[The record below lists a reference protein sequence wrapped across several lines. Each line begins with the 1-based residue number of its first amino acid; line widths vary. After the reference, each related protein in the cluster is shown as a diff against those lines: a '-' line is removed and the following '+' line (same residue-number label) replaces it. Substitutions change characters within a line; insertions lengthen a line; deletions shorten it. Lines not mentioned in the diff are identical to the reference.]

1 MSKKIFNA
9 IWIVTLAVMLA
20 SLAIILAVLYDYFS
34 DVQRNQLRL
43 ETQLAAR
50 GVELGG
56 TAYFNDFHEDD
67 YRITWITA
75 DGIVL
80 YDNEADTAAM
90 ENHLERE
97 EIKQALATGFGESDR
112 YSDTLSE
119 KQLYFARRL
128 PDGSVLRLSA
138 TQATVWRLLLG
149 LALPVALVIVI
160 ALALS
165 FVLASRL
172 SKRIVEPI
180 NALELDDPGQYVGR
194 ADYAEIEPLLQ
205 RLDHQQA
212 QIHRDQAE
220 LEKTSLIR
228 QEFTANVSHELKT
241 PLHVI
246 SGYAELIESGVAR
259 PEDIPSFA
267 EKIRAESSR
276 MAKLVEDIIDLTK
289 LDSGGIGMQWE
300 TADLRQIAEN
310 AVDSLAVE
318 AEAAGVTLTLEGER
332 APLRGIQ
339 QYLYSI
345 VYNLCDNA
353 IKYSTAGGRVTV
365 RTESLPDAVRL
376 TVADT
381 GIGIPPEHQ
390 DRVFERF
397 YRVDKSHSKEVGG
410 TGLGLSIV
418 KHAARL
424 HGARIDL
431 RSTPDEGSVF
441 TITFPTET
449 RTPSGLDTGGPN
461 GL

>member
-1 MSKKIFNA
+1 MSNKIFRA
-9 IWIVTLAVMLA
+9 IWVVTLAVFLS
-20 SLAIILAVLYDYFS
+20 SLAIIFGVLYDYFS
-34 DVQRNQLRL
+34 TVQQDQLRI
-43 ETQLAAR
+43 ETQLTAR
-50 GVELGG
+50 GIELNG
-56 TAYFNDFHEDD
+56 TAYLDGFQEDD

-80 YDNEADTAAM
+80 YDNEADTSAM
-90 ENHLERE
+90 ENHLERG
-97 EIKQALATGFGESDR
+97 EIRQALAEGYGMSSR

-119 KQLYFARRL
+119 KQLYFAQRL
-128 PDGSVLRLSA
+128 PDNSVLRLST

-149 LALPVALVIVI
+149 LTLPAIGVI
-160 ALALS
+160 AIALIIS
-165 FVLASRL
+165 FFLASRL

-180 NALELDDPGQYVGR
+180 NSLELDDPTKYIGKPEYT
-194 ADYAEIEPLLQ
+194 EIEPLLQ
-205 RLDHQQA
+205 RLERQQA
-212 QIHRDQAE
+212 QIRCDQTE

-246 SGYAELIESGVAR
+246 SGYAELLESGMAR
-259 PEDIPSFA
+259 PADVKPFA
-267 EKIRAESSR
+267 GKIRAESNR
-276 MAKLVEDIIDLTK
+276 MAKLTEDIIDLTK

-300 TADLRQIAEN
+300 QTDLHRIAEN
-310 AVDSLAVE
+310 AMDSLAAE
-318 AEAAGVTLTLEGER
+318 AEAADVTLTLEGVS
-332 APLRGIQ
+332 APLVGIQ

-353 IKYSTAGGRVTV
+353 IKYSAAGDHVIV
-365 RTESLPDAVRL
+365 RTEALSDGARL
-376 TVADT
+376 IVSDT

-424 HGARIDL
+424 HKATIDL
-431 RSTPDEGSVF
+431 HSIPGEGSTF
-441 TITFPTET
+441 TITFPNTDD
-449 RTPSGLDTGGPN
+449 PA
-461 GL
+461 

>member
-1 MSKKIFNA
+1 MSRKIFHA
-9 IWIVTLAVMLA
+9 IWTVTLAVLLA
-20 SLAIILAVLYDYFS
+20 SLAIIFGVLYNYFS
-34 DVQRNQLRL
+34 DVQRDQLRI

-56 TAYFNDFHEDD
+56 TAFLDGFPEDD

-75 DGIVL
+75 DGTVL
-80 YDNEADTAAM
+80 FDNEADTAAM

-97 EIKQALATGFGESDR
+97 EIRRALAEGFGESSR
-112 YSDTLSE
+112 YSRTLSE
-119 KQLYFARRL
+119 RQRYFAQRL
-128 PDGSVLRLSA
+128 PDGTVLRLAS

-149 LALPVALVIVI
+149 LALSVIGVIAVALV
-160 ALALS
+160 LS

-172 SKRIVEPI
+172 SRRIVEPI
-180 NALELDDPGQYVGR
+180 NSIDLDDPGQYVGR
-194 ADYAEIEPLLQ
+194 TGYAEVEPLLQ
-205 RLDHQQA
+205 RLDRQKE
-212 QIHRDQAE
+212 QIRLDQAE

-246 SGYAELIESGVAR
+246 SGYAELIESDMVR
-259 PEDIPSFA
+259 PEDVKPFVG
-267 EKIRAESSR
+267 KIRTESAR
-276 MAKLVEDIIDLTK
+276 MTKLVEDIIDLTK

-300 TADLRQIAEN
+300 TADLYTIAEN
-310 AVDSLAVE
+310 AIDSLAVE
-318 AEAAGVTLTLEGER
+318 AEAANVTLSLEGEHAR
-332 APLRGIQ
+332 LRGIQ

-353 IKYSTAGGRVTV
+353 IKYSAGGGRVTV
-365 RTESLPDAVRL
+365 RTEDLPGQIRL
-376 TVADT
+376 TVSDT

-397 YRVDKSHSKEVGG
+397 YRVDKSRSKEVGG

-424 HGARIDL
+424 HGAEIAL
-431 RSTPDEGSVF
+431 HSVPNEGSVF
-441 TITFPTET
+441 TISFPKTA
-449 RTPSGLDTGGPN
+449 PSS
-461 GL
+461 

>member
-1 MSKKIFNA
+1 MSKKIFRA
-9 IWIVTLAVMLA
+9 IWTVTLAVFLA
-20 SLAIILAVLYDYFS
+20 SLAIILGVLYNYFS
-34 DVQRNQLRL
+34 SVQQNQLRI

-50 GVELGG
+50 GLELNG
-56 TAYFNDFHEDD
+56 TDYFRGFQEDD

-75 DGIVL
+75 DGTVL
-80 YDNEADTAAM
+80 YDNEVDSSVM

-97 EIKQALATGFGESDR
+97 EIRAALETGFGESSR

-119 KQLYFARRL
+119 KQLYTARRL

-149 LALPVALVIVI
+149 LAPPVLAVIAVAL
-160 ALALS
+160 LLS
-165 FVLASRL
+165 FLLASRL
-172 SKRIVEPI
+172 SRRIVEPI
-180 NALELDDPGQYVGR
+180 NTLELDDPGQYVGR

-205 RLDHQQA
+205 RLDRQQA
-212 QIHRDQAE
+212 QIRHDQAE
-220 LEKTSLIR
+220 LEKTSQIR

-246 SGYAELIESGVAR
+246 SGYAELLESGMAK
-259 PEDIPSFA
+259 PEDTPQFA
-267 EKIRAESSR
+267 ARIRAESMR

-300 TADLRQIAEN
+300 QTDLRRIAEN
-310 AVDSLAVE
+310 AAESLSAE
-318 AEAAGVTLTLEGER
+318 AEAASVTLVVEGDS

-353 IKYSTAGGRVTV
+353 IKYSVPGGRVTV
-365 RTESLPDAVRL
+365 RTETLADGVRL
-376 TVADT
+376 TVSDT

-397 YRVDKSHSKEVGG
+397 YRVDKSHSKAVGG

-424 HGARIDL
+424 HQAQIELKSAPG
-431 RSTPDEGSVF
+431 EGSSF
-441 TITFPTET
+441 TITFP
-449 RTPSGLDTGGPN
+449 PASAAV
-461 GL
+461 

>member
-1 MSKKIFNA
+1 MSRRIFNA
-9 IWIVTLAVMLA
+9 IWIVTLSVFLA
-20 SLAIILAVLYDYFS
+20 SLAIILGVLYNYFS
-34 DVQRNQLRL
+34 SVQQNQLRL
-43 ETQLAAR
+43 ETRLAAR
-50 GVELGG
+50 GVELNG
-56 TAYFNDFHEDD
+56 TDYLTGFREDD

-75 DGIVL
+75 DGVVL
-80 YDNEADTAAM
+80 FDNEADTAVM

-97 EIKQALATGFGESDR
+97 EIRLALSTGFGESAR

-119 KQLYFARRL
+119 KQLYTAQRL

-149 LALPVALVIVI
+149 LALPVVAVIAA

-180 NALELDDPGQYVGR
+180 NDMELDDPAQYIGR
-194 ADYAEIEPLLQ
+194 SDYAEIEPLLQ

-212 QIHRDQAE
+212 QIKRDQAE

-246 SGYAELIESGVAR
+246 SGYAELLESGMAR
-259 PEDIPSFA
+259 DGDIKPFA
-267 EKIRAESSR
+267 GKIRAESQR

-300 TADLRQIAEN
+300 QTNLRQIAEN
-310 AVDSLAVE
+310 AADSLA
-318 AEAAGVTLTLEGER
+318 AEADAADVTVTVEGGP
-332 APLRGIQ
+332 APMSGIR

-353 IKYSTAGGRVTV
+353 IKYSPPGGRVTV
-365 RTESLPDAVRL
+365 RTDTLPDGVRL
-376 TVADT
+376 TVSDT

-424 HGARIDL
+424 HRASIRL
-431 RSTPDEGSVF
+431 QSTPGEGSIF
-441 TITFPTET
+441 TVTFPQINE
-449 RTPSGLDTGGPN
+449 PA
-461 GL
+461 

>member
-1 MSKKIFNA
+1 MSRKIFNA
-9 IWIVTLAVMLA
+9 IWIVTLAVFLA
-20 SLAIILAVLYDYFS
+20 SLTIILGVLYNYFS
-34 DVQRNQLRL
+34 DVQRNQLRI

-56 TAYFNDFHEDD
+56 TAFLEDFQEDD

-75 DGIVL
+75 GGSVL
-80 YDNEADTAAM
+80 YDNEADTAVM

-97 EIKQALATGFGESDR
+97 EIRQALTSGQGESSR

-119 KQLYFARRL
+119 KQLYFAQRL

-149 LALPVALVIVI
+149 LALPVIGVIVI

-172 SKRIVEPI
+172 SRRIVEPI
-180 NALELDDPGQYVGR
+180 NTLDLDDPAQYLGR
-194 ADYAEIEPLLQ
+194 SDYTEIEPLLQ
-205 RLDHQQA
+205 RLDRQKE

-246 SGYAELIESGVAR
+246 SGYAELIESGLVKA
-259 PEDIPSFA
+259 EDIPQFA
-267 EKIRAESSR
+267 GRIRTESQR
-276 MAKLVEDIIDLTK
+276 MGKLVEDIIDLTK
-289 LDSGGIGMQWE
+289 LDSGGIGMSWE
-300 TADLRQIAEN
+300 TTDLLSVAKS
-310 AVDSLAVE
+310 AVESLASE
-318 AEAAGVTLTLEGER
+318 AETAGVTLTVEGEN
-332 APLRGIQ
+332 APIRGIP

-345 VYNLCDNA
+345 VYNLCDNG
-353 IKYSTAGGRVTV
+353 IKYSAAGGHVTV
-365 RTESLPDAVRL
+365 RTEALPQAAKLV
-376 TVADT
+376 VSDT

-390 DRVFERF
+390 DRIFERF
-397 YRVDKSHSKEVGG
+397 YRVDKSRSKEVGG

-424 HGARIDL
+424 HRASIELQSSPG
-431 RSTPDEGSVF
+431 EGSTF
-441 TITFPTET
+441 TISFPIADD
-449 RTPSGLDTGGPN
+449 PA
-461 GL
+461 

>member
-1 MSKKIFNA
+1 MSRKIFNA
-9 IWIVTLAVMLA
+9 IWIVTLSVFLA
-20 SLAIILAVLYDYFS
+20 SLTIILGVLYNYFS
-34 DVQRNQLRL
+34 DVQRNQLRI

-56 TAYFNDFHEDD
+56 TAFLEDFHEDD

-75 DGIVL
+75 SGSVL
-80 YDNEADTAAM
+80 YDNEADTAVM

-97 EIKQALATGFGESDR
+97 EIRQALSSGQGESSR

-119 KQLYFARRL
+119 MQLYFAQRL

-149 LALPVALVIVI
+149 LALPVIGVIVI

-172 SKRIVEPI
+172 SRRIVEPI
-180 NALELDDPGQYVGR
+180 NTLDLDDPAQYLGQS
-194 ADYAEIEPLLQ
+194 DYTEIEPLLQ
-205 RLDHQQA
+205 RLDRQKE

-246 SGYAELIESGVAR
+246 SGYAELIESGMVK
-259 PEDIPSFA
+259 PEDIPQFA
-267 EKIRAESSR
+267 GRIRMESQR
-276 MAKLVEDIIDLTK
+276 MGKLVEDIIDLTK
-289 LDSGGIGMQWE
+289 LDSGGIGMSWE
-300 TADLRQIAEN
+300 TTDLLSVAKGAAEG
-310 AVDSLAVE
+310 LASE
-318 AEAAGVTLTLEGER
+318 AEASGVTLTVEGES
-332 APLRGIQ
+332 ATIRGIP

-345 VYNLCDNA
+345 VYNLCDNG
-353 IKYSTAGGRVTV
+353 IKYSAAGGHVTV
-365 RTESLPDAVRL
+365 RTEALPQAVKL
-376 TVADT
+376 VVSDT

-390 DRVFERF
+390 DRIFERF
-397 YRVDKSHSKEVGG
+397 YRVDKSRSKEVGG

-424 HGARIDL
+424 HGASIEL
-431 RSTPDEGSVF
+431 QSSPSEGSIF
-441 TITFPTET
+441 TISFPIADD
-449 RTPSGLDTGGPN
+449 PA
-461 GL
+461 

>member
-1 MSKKIFNA
+1 MSRKIFHA
-9 IWIVTLAVMLA
+9 IWIVTLSVFLA
-20 SLAIILAVLYDYFS
+20 SLAIILGVLYNYFS
-34 DVQRNQLRL
+34 AEQFDQLRI

-50 GVELGG
+50 GVELNG
-56 TAYFNDFHEDD
+56 TDYFDGFQEDD

-75 DGIVL
+75 DGTVL
-80 YDNEADTAAM
+80 YDNEADTAVM

-97 EIKQALATGFGESDR
+97 EIRSALATGFGESSR
-112 YSDTLSE
+112 YSNTLSE
-119 KQLYFARRL
+119 MQLYTARRL

-149 LALPVALVIVI
+149 LALPVIGVIAA

-180 NALELDDPGQYVGR
+180 NSLELDDPTQYLGR
-194 ADYAEIEPLLQ
+194 SDYTEIEPLLQ

-212 QIHRDQAE
+212 QIRRDQAE

-246 SGYAELIESGVAR
+246 SGYAELLESGMAR
-259 PEDIPSFA
+259 PEDVKPFA
-267 EKIRAESSR
+267 GKIRAESQR
-276 MAKLVEDIIDLTK
+276 MAKLTEDIIDLTK

-300 TADLRQIAEN
+300 PTDLRRIAEN
-310 AVDSLAVE
+310 AVDSLSAE
-318 AEAAGVTLTLEGER
+318 AEASGVTIALEGGE

-353 IKYSTAGGRVTV
+353 IKYSAPGGRVTV
-365 RTESLPDAVRL
+365 RTEELPDGARL
-376 TVADT
+376 TVSDT

-424 HGARIDL
+424 HRAVIDL
-431 RSTPDEGSVF
+431 HSVPNEGSTF
-441 TITFPTET
+441 TVTFPKTEA
-449 RTPSGLDTGGPN
+449 PA
-461 GL
+461 